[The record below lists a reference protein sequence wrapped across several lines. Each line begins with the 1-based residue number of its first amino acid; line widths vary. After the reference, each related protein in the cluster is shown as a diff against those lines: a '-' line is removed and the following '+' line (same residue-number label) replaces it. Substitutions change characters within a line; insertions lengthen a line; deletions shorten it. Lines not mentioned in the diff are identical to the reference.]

1 MFLGHL
7 PPQQVKHLF
16 GTITRATI
24 LGSGVT
30 RYLNLSGI
38 SELNG
43 LRDTDDQETVPV
55 PR

>member
-7 PPQQVKHLF
+7 PPQQVKHLI
-16 GTITRATI
+16 GSITRAKI

-30 RYLNLSGI
+30 RDPNLFRI